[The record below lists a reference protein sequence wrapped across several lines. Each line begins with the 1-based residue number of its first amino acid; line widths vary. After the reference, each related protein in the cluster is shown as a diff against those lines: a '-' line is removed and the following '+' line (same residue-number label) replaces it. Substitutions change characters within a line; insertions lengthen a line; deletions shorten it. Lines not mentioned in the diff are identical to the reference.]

1 MPVTILIPSPL
12 RIHTEEEERVV
23 VEAATVDE
31 ALRALCREYPRL
43 RNHLLSEDGKV
54 RRFINVYVN
63 DDDIRFLSDQTTPL
77 GVNDVVS
84 IIPSIA
90 GG

>member
-1 MPVTILIPSPL
+1 MSVAILIPSPL
-12 RIHTEEEERVV
+12 RIHAESQKSVA
-23 VEAATVDE
+23 VEAATVGE
-31 ALRALCREYPRL
+31 ALGALCRQYPGL

-54 RRFINVYVN
+54 RKFINVYVN
-63 DDDIRFLSDQTTPL
+63 DDDVRFLSGLATPL
-77 GVNDVVS
+77 GVNDIVS

>member
-1 MPVTILIPSPL
+1 MSVTILIPSPL
-12 RIHTEEEERVV
+12 RAHTERQERVA
-23 VEAATVDE
+23 VEAATVGE
-31 ALRALCREYPRL
+31 ALRALCLKYPGV
-43 RNHLLSEDGKV
+43 RNHLLSEDGEV

-63 DDDIRFLSDQTTPL
+63 DADIRFLSAQTTPL
-77 GVNDVVS
+77 GVNDIVS

>member
-1 MPVTILIPSPL
+1 MSVTILIPSPL
-12 RIHTEEEERVV
+12 RIHTEKRERVE
-23 VEAATVDE
+23 VEAATVGE
-31 ALRALCREYPRL
+31 ALRTLCETHPGI
-43 RNHLLSEDGKV
+43 RNHLLSEDGAV

-63 DDDIRFLSDQTTPL
+63 DDDIRFLSEQTTRL
-77 GVNDVVS
+77 RANDIVS

>member
-1 MPVTILIPSPL
+1 MSVTILIPSPL
-12 RIHTEEEERVV
+12 RIHTESQKRVA
-23 VEAATVDE
+23 VEASTVDE
-31 ALRALCREYPRL
+31 ALGALCREYPGL

-54 RRFINVYVN
+54 RKFINVYVN
-63 DDDIRFLSDQTTPL
+63 DDDIRFLSGQTTPL